1 MAVIQAYAYSA
12 SFTCLQLA
20 QWNIGLRH
28 VAPAL
33 PAAFVKQGLQMRY
46 QFNSDNFPS
55 RQV

>member
-1 MAVIQAYAYSA
+1 MVVIQAYACSA

-46 QFNSDNFPS
+46 QFNSDNLPS